1 VAVHPA
7 ARRRPKPRSGPPRH
21 DGCGYFIA
29 SVTHR
34 RTLPVP
40 QPRRAMAKRWCYAA
54 RPAQLTSSKT
64 APATLRR
71 LQPSIHHLLR
81 RSAHHSP
88 VPPRRQ
94 SAIDGHR
101 PRRPP
106 QVPSLE
112 AFGRR
117 PSARVDRS
125 RRAGIRNPS
134 QLRRTAIASHRPPRA
149 ANNGRSREGNGD
161 SAPERILICRTGPT
175 GRRTNTAVP
184 VHRRSARMCQCQEP
198 GRRCSSWVSDRSSKP
213 AKSAARPAK
222 SQ

>member
-1 VAVHPA
+1 VHPA
-7 ARRRPKPRSGPPRH
+7 ARRRPKPGSGPRRH

-40 QPRRAMAKRWCYAA
+40 QPRCAMASERWCYAA
-54 RPAQLTSSKT
+54 RPAELTSSKA

-71 LQPSIHHLLR
+71 LQSSIHHLLR

-88 VPPRRQ
+88 TPPRRQ
-94 SAIDGHR
+94 IAIDGHC

-106 QVPSLE
+106 RVPSLE

-134 QLRRTAIASHRPPRA
+134 QEEPFPARRLSD
-149 ANNGRSREGNGD
+149 REGAKADIGQRPSGLSTWLGHARRGHALRATAAWSPTPSLFD
-161 SAPERILICRTGPT
+161 ITDKGSGRAVCEAPACW
-175 GRRTNTAVP
+175 A
-184 VHRRSARMCQCQEP
+184 
-198 GRRCSSWVSDRSSKP
+198 
-213 AKSAARPAK
+213 
-222 SQ
+222 

>member
-1 VAVHPA
+1 MHPA
-7 ARRRPKPRSGPPRH
+7 ARRRPKPGSGPRRH

-40 QPRRAMAKRWCYAA
+40 QPRRAMASERWCYAA
-54 RPAQLTSSKT
+54 RPAQLTPSKT

-88 VPPRRQ
+88 APPRRQ
-94 SAIDGHR
+94 IAIDGHR

-106 QVPSLE
+106 RVPSPE

-117 PSARVDRS
+117 PSARADRS
-125 RRAGIRNPS
+125 RRAGIPNPS
-134 QLRRTAIASHRPPRA
+134 QEEPFPARWLSGREGSNIAVWVPPGERPSAVGTSR
-149 ANNGRSREGNGD
+149 RSRD
-161 SAPERILICRTGPT
+161 HDI
-175 GRRTNTAVP
+175 TAQP
-184 VHRRSARMCQCQEP
+184 
-198 GRRCSSWVSDRSSKP
+198 P
-213 AKSAARPAK
+213 AA
-222 SQ
+222 